1 VPSLP
6 RLRLHTMTV
15 PAASRPVVVIL
26 AAGQGTRMKSPL
38 PKVLQP
44 LCGRPMLAWV
54 LDQARALEPERILLV
69 TSPDSGTLVN
79 GLRAAGELPG
89 GQLDFTIVVQ
99 ERARGTGD
107 AVRSCLPHFTE
118 RERPVVIL
126 YGDMP
131 ALGGETLR
139 ALAERRPDGG
149 LSLLTAVPPDAMSF
163 GRIVRDT
170 EERVVSIVEERDA
183 TPAQRALREV
193 NAGVY
198 CLRGGLLVDALGRLD
213 DRNAQGEVYLTDI
226 VADTA
231 RRGGRVEALIAADHR
246 EVQGV
251 NTLPQLAHARSILQE
266 RILERHMLAGVY
278 VEDPS
283 TTVIEHDVEI
293 GVGAQILSHTVVRRG
308 VRIGAGC
315 HVGPFT
321 HLRSG
326 TVLEATSEVGNF
338 TETKNARLGPG
349 TKAKHLTYLG
359 DVTIG
364 ARVNIGAGTI
374 VANYDGVK
382 KHHTTIGD
390 GAFVGSGTV
399 LVAPSTV
406 GVNALTGAG
415 AVVARG
421 TNVPPGEVWVGV
433 PAKRLRSRG

>member
-1 VPSLP
+1 MS
-6 RLRLHTMTV
+6 V
-15 PAASRPVVVIL
+15 PAASRPVVVVL
-26 AAGQGTRMKSPL
+26 AAGQGTRMKSPI

-54 LDQARALEPERILLV
+54 LDQARALDPERILLV
-69 TSPDSGTLVN
+69 TSPDGASIVA
-79 GLRAAGELPG
+79 GLGAAGELPEG
-89 GQLDFTIVVQ
+89 RPDFTIVVQ
-99 ERARGTGD
+99 ERPRGTGD
-107 AVRSCLPHFTE
+107 AVRCCLQHFTD
-118 RERPVVIL
+118 RSRPVVIL

-131 ALGGETLR
+131 ALGGATLA
-139 ALAERRPDGG
+139 ALAAKRPEGG

-163 GRIVRDT
+163 GRIVRDAQ
-170 EERVVSIVEERDA
+170 ERVVAIVEDRDA
-183 TPAQRALREV
+183 TPAQRAIREV

-198 CLRGGLLVDALGRLD
+198 CLQTGLLVDALGRLD

-226 VADTA
+226 VSDTA
-231 RRGGRVEALIAADHR
+231 RRGGRIEALVAADHR

-283 TTVIEHDVEI
+283 TTVIEHGVEI
-293 GVGAQILSHTVVRRG
+293 GAGAQILSHTVVRRG

-326 TVLEATSEVGNF
+326 TVLDPTSEVGNF
-338 TETKNARLGPG
+338 TETKNAHLGAG

-364 ARVNIGAGTI
+364 TRSNIGAGTI
-374 VANYDGVK
+374 VANYDGAK

-406 GVNALTGAG
+406 GDNALTGAG
-415 AVVARG
+415 AVVPRG
-421 TNVPPGEVWVGV
+421 THVPAGEVWVGV
-433 PAKRLRSRG
+433 PARRLRSRS

>member
-1 VPSLP
+1 
-6 RLRLHTMTV
+6 MTV
-15 PAASRPVVVIL
+15 PAVSRPVVVIL
-26 AAGQGTRMKSPL
+26 AAGQGTRMKSPI

-54 LDQARALEPERILLV
+54 LDQARALAPERILLV
-69 TSPDSGTLVN
+69 TSPDSGALVN
-79 GLRAAGELPG
+79 GLRTAGELPG

-107 AVRSCLPHFTE
+107 AVRSCSSHFTE
-118 RERPVVIL
+118 RDRPVVIL

-131 ALGGETLR
+131 ALGAETLR
-139 ALAERRPDGG
+139 TLAERRPEGG

-163 GRIVRDT
+163 GRIVRDA

-226 VADTA
+226 VADTV
-231 RRGGRVEALIAADHR
+231 RRGGRVEALVAADHR

-326 TVLEATSEVGNF
+326 TVLEPTSEVGNF

-364 ARVNIGAGTI
+364 ARANIGAGTI
-374 VANYDGVK
+374 VANYDGAK

-406 GVNALTGAG
+406 GENALTGAG
-415 AVVARG
+415 AVVPRG
-421 TNVPPGEVWVGV
+421 THVPPGEVWVGV